1 MSHAVMDQQDRSTTT
16 YMITSPALGSLEVS
30 GEAVM
35 HFTEAL
41 WGFPERTAYALLPAA
56 RQGLWWLLSVS
67 EPHTTFVLAD
77 PFVGHPEYGID
88 LGESERDALQIVEP
102 TDALALVMVALPMTP
117 SEPITGNFRA
127 PIVFN
132 ISKGLAQ
139 QVVNRDEQYSLREP
153 MELAAYPVTEHGLR
167 LA

>member
-1 MSHAVMDQQDRSTTT
+1 MDQQDRSTTT
-16 YMITSPALGSLEVS
+16 YTITSPAVGTIEVS

-56 RQGLWWLLSVS
+56 RQGLWWLLSVQ

-77 PFVGHPEYGID
+77 PFISHAYYGID
-88 LGESERDALQIVEP
+88 LGELEREALQIVEP

-117 SEPITGNFRA
+117 SEAVTANFRA

-132 ISKGLAQ
+132 ISRKLAQ
-139 QVVNRDEQYSLREP
+139 QVVNRDENYSLREP
-153 MELAAYPVTEHGLR
+153 MDLAAYATADDGVR

>member
-1 MSHAVMDQQDRSTTT
+1 MDQQDRSTTT
-16 YMITSPALGSLEVS
+16 YTITSPAVGTIEVS

-41 WGFPERTAYALLPAA
+41 WGFPERTTYALLPAA
-56 RQGLWWLLSVS
+56 RQGLWWLLSVD
-67 EPHTTFVLAD
+67 EPQTTFVLAD
-77 PFVGHPEYGID
+77 PFVGHLDYGID
-88 LGESERDALQIVEP
+88 LGESEREALQIVEP
-102 TDALALVMVALPMTP
+102 TDALALVLVALPMTP
-117 SEPITGNFRA
+117 SETVTGNFRA

-153 MELAAYPVTEHGLR
+153 MDLSAYPMAEDGLR

>member
-1 MSHAVMDQQDRSTTT
+1 MDSQDRSTTT
-16 YMITSPALGSLEVS
+16 YTITSPTDGTIEVS

-41 WGFPERTAYALLPAA
+41 WGFPGRMAYALLPAA
-56 RQGLWWLLSVS
+56 RHGLWWLLSVD
-67 EPHTTFVLAD
+67 EPQTTFVLAD
-77 PFVGHPEYGID
+77 PFVGHPGYGID
-88 LGESERDALQIVEP
+88 LGDSERDALQIVEP

-117 SEPITGNFRA
+117 SEQVTGNFRA

-139 QVVNRDEQYSLREP
+139 QVVNRDEQYLLREP
-153 MELAAYPVTEHGLR
+153 MDLTAYPAQDDGLR
-167 LA
+167 LG